1 MGTEVGRDVMDSVGL
16 LAVGDISL
24 TVLSN
29 LSLGISPNNIGR
41 DAENNSAIFRI
52 VEQPTSLDSYVC
64 RAEVQTP
71 NGITY
76 RLVENGM
83 FRLTSDMTIA
93 GTNYLQLVYSDG
105 ADILIKT
112 TVAHFTITR
121 SINAVDRSDPEFSDG
136 LAQLQIAAF
145 TRVQSPGPPD
155 YNAALFYNISGQEA
169 GILHL
174 PPMPGGGLD
183 ETAANALYLRLD
195 GASPMTGSVMISGT
209 NRGILFDNTGLNAAI
224 YSDTALRL
232 RRTLGNADITIEDNS
247 GQPASRSPIITQA
260 SGDQRYLTQDSGDT
274 RYLQLSGG
282 QMTGPLIS
290 RTGGGLTNPALA
302 VGDNSTGFYKTG
314 AFLVCTNGG
323 AGAWQASPTT
333 GLSVF
338 GPLDMQNNRVGSV
351 ADPVNAQD
359 AVNVRSLNAAVAD
372 ALTKTQA
379 DTLYLQL
386 TGGAISGPLSVSG
399 ALTAGP
405 GTSTFNG
412 PVYLTQTPALP
423 NDATPKNYVDGLARA
438 PGVVYN
444 LTADVNVPAVPAAP
458 PNDWTTIATVP
469 ISITRPGPANV
480 QVTASLRIAAT
491 GSVAGTLNALS
502 IRVPGVPARRSWYY
516 GNADVYAILYT
527 VVSGPSTNNIVIQVR
542 LETPV
547 PVGTLTVVGTGPDLS
562 QICIQD
568 LGPVTAETTTAQ
580 AA

>member
-1 MGTEVGRDVMDSVGL
+1 MADGDMVGL
-16 LAVGDISL
+16 LAVSDIRL

-29 LSLGISPNNIGR
+29 LSLGISPQVIGR
-41 DAENNSAIFRI
+41 DAENNSSIFRI
-52 VEQPTSLDSYVC
+52 VEQPESLDSYVC

-71 NGITY
+71 NGVTY
-76 RLVENGM
+76 RLVENRV

-93 GTNYLQLVYSDG
+93 GVNYLQLVYSDG

-121 SINAVDRSDPEFSDG
+121 SINAVNPSDPEFSDG
-136 LAQLQIAAF
+136 LAQLQRGAF

-155 YNAALFYNISGQEA
+155 YNAAIFYNISGQEA

-183 ETAANALYLRLD
+183 EAAANALYLRLD

-232 RRTLGNADITIEDNS
+232 RRTFGNADITIEDNS
-247 GQPASRSPIITQA
+247 GQPTSRSPIITQA
-260 SGDQRYLTQDSGDT
+260 SGDQRYLTQDSGDG

-282 QMTGPLIS
+282 SMTGPLIS
-290 RTGGGLTNPALA
+290 RGGGTLTNPGIGI
-302 VGDNSTGFYKTG
+302 GDNSTGFYKTG
-314 AFLVCTNGG
+314 NFLVCTNGG

-359 AVNVRSLNAAVAD
+359 AVNVRTFNAAIADVLTQAQAD
-372 ALTKTQA
+372 AR
-379 DTLYLQL
+379 YLQL
-386 TGGAISGPLSVSG
+386 AGGAISGPLSVSG
-399 ALTAGP
+399 AFTAGP

-423 NDATPKNYVDGLARA
+423 NDATPKSYVDQFARA
-438 PGVVYN
+438 VVLYN
-444 LTADVNVPAVPAAP
+444 FTADVEVPPTPAAP
-458 PNDWTTIATVP
+458 PNDWTTVATVP
-469 ISITRPGPANV
+469 ISITRPGPATV
-480 QVTASLRIAAT
+480 QVTASLRMAAT
-491 GSVAGTLNALS
+491 SSVAAGLNAIS
-502 IRVPGVPARRSWYY
+502 IRVPGVPARRAWYY
-516 GNADVYAILYT
+516 GNADITAILYT
-527 VVSGPSTNNIVIQVR
+527 PMSGPSTNNVEVQVR
-542 LETPV
+542 LETPISL
-547 PVGTLTVVGTGPDLS
+547 GSLTVIGTGPDTS
-562 QICIQD
+562 QICLQD
-568 LGPVTAETTTAQ
+568 LGPAQAQ